1 MFNSFEEKD
10 KELIMTIL
18 TTKKELNINMEN
30 YKYAEPEQIDY
41 YLYQIKAN
49 QAKLDYLIKI
59 AKENTITLNNVEKIK
74 FEA

>member
-1 MFNSFEEKD
+1 MFNSFENKD
-10 KELIMTIL
+10 KDLITNIL
-18 TTKKELNINMEN
+18 NTKKELNINMEN
-30 YKYAEPEQIDY
+30 YQYAEPEQVDY

-49 QAKLDYLIKI
+49 QAKLDYLIKM